1 MNNNWCNGVFLE
13 TAVLIPMSLS
23 REQTQTIIDA
33 ANAAS
38 IEIAMR
44 RDYTIADCLQEL
56 VEAHPDK
63 AFIGYGDREYSYRE
77 TADRAADFAAVVA
90 AQGLKC
96 GDVAALLIQNRPE
109 FLFAWFGLHQLGVT
123 VALINTEAVGKA
135 LAHAVT
141 LVESKLL
148 ILGQECVDNFQTA
161 ADLLQGQRVVVVDD
175 DECDHKLLPDGAL
188 AYAVAEHVALPAL
201 CREGLTSAATAA
213 YIYTSGTTGLPKAA
227 LISQSKWLSTGR
239 RWIAFAD
246 INADDRFYCVLPL
259 YHGSAL
265 MSQLSATMAV
275 GGFFYIRR
283 RFSASAFWKDVQN
296 KQLTCF
302 NYVGEV
308 CRYLYNT
315 PPCEEEKNHSLR
327 LMTGA
332 GMGRDIWE
340 GFAQRF
346 GEHIRILEG
355 WGSTEANCNMTNLD
369 NRVGACGRLPYKEK
383 SIVRLVRYS
392 VEDDCHLLDD
402 NGFMQE
408 AGDDQVGE
416 LLGLVH
422 TADGQ
427 VVSPFDGYSSP
438 AASAKKLLRDVFQHG
453 DCWWSS
459 GDLMRRDADDYF
471 YFVDRIGDTFRWK
484 SENVSTTEVAQQLG
498 EYHDAEVI
506 NVYGVRV
513 PASEGRAGMAAVV
526 MQQGKTFDPKRFAEV
541 ALDSLQVYARPLFVR
556 VAEQAD
562 MTGNYKLR
570 KVNLRQEGYDPAN
583 FTDNLYL
590 LNSKQRC
597 YQPYS
602 VALLAELGL
611 QPFTGD

>member
-1 MNNNWCNGVFLE
+1 M
-13 TAVLIPMSLS
+13 
-23 REQTQTIIDA
+23 
-33 ANAAS
+33 
-38 IEIAMR
+38 
-44 RDYTIADCLQEL
+44 
-56 VEAHPDK
+56 
-63 AFIGYGDREYSYRE
+63 
-77 TADRAADFAAVVA
+77 
-90 AQGLKC
+90 
-96 GDVAALLIQNRPE
+96 QNRPE

-141 LVESKLL
+141 LVDSKLL
-148 ILGQECVDNFQTA
+148 ILGQECVGNFQTA
-161 ADLLQGQRVVVVDD
+161 ADLLADQSVVVVDD
-175 DECDHKLLPDGAL
+175 AECEDKPLPQGAM
-188 AYAVAEHVALPAL
+188 AFDSAERVALQEFP
-201 CREGLTSAATAA
+201 RQGLTNQATAA

-275 GGFFYIRR
+275 GGFFFIRR
-283 RFSASAFWKDVQN
+283 RFSASNFWKDVQS
-296 KQLTCF
+296 KKLTCF

-315 PPCEEEKNHSLR
+315 PECPEEKNHSLR

-340 GFAQRF
+340 GFAARF

-369 NRVGACGRLPYKEK
+369 NRVGSCGRLPYKDR

-392 VEDDCHLLDD
+392 VEDDTHILDD

-408 AGDDQVGE
+408 AADDQVGE

-422 TADGQ
+422 TAEGQ
-427 VVSPFDGYSSP
+427 MVSPFDGYSSKE
-438 AASAKKLLRDVFQHG
+438 ASDKKLLRDVFQKG

-459 GDLMRRDADDYF
+459 GDLMRRDAEDYY

-484 SENVSTTEVAQQLG
+484 SENVSTTEVAQQLS
-498 EYHDAEVI
+498 EYDDAEVI

-513 PASEGRAGMAAVV
+513 PGAEGRAGMAAVV
-526 MQQGKTFDPKRFAEV
+526 MQQDKAFDPKRLAEV
-541 ALDSLQVYARPLFVR
+541 AIDSLQAYARPLFVR
-556 VAEQAD
+556 VAEQAE

-570 KVNLRQEGYDPAN
+570 KVNLRKEGYDPEN
-583 FTDNLYL
+583 FADTLYL
-590 LNSKQRC
+590 LNTATRC
-597 YQPYS
+597 YEPYS
-602 VALLAELGL
+602 AELLAELGL
-611 QPFTGD
+611 QAFAGD